1 MEQDPVIQKVK
12 AWITPALLALVGSFI
27 MTDIH
32 EMKSDIKK
40 LLELSSADQI
50 RLEHLEDEVDAL
62 KLKVY
67 TSSNQPLNDDD
78 YPKPTKELIAI
89 LPGKDGIVDQSSTD
103 RKL

>member
-12 AWITPALLALVGSFI
+12 AWITPALLAFVGTLI
-27 MTDIH
+27 MSDIH

-50 RLEHLEDEVDAL
+50 RLEHLEDEVNAL

-67 TSSNQPLNDDD
+67 TSNNQPAKDDD
-78 YPKPTKELIAI
+78 YPKPTTELIAI
-89 LPGKDGIVDQSSTD
+89 LPSKDGIVDKSLTN